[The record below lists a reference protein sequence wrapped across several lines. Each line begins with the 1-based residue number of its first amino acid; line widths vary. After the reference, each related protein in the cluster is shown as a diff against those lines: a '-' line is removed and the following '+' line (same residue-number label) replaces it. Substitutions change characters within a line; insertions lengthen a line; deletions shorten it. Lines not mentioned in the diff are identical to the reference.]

1 MLDSVELKI
10 RGGNLAAA
18 EKQDE
23 GAEAERT
30 GANRQSNPKKLQT
43 STPGKAKGR
52 TADAKDAQVGRVLRS
67 VYQQTID
74 EAVPQEMLD
83 LLNKLG

>member
-1 MLDSVELKI
+1 M
-10 RGGNLAAA
+10 RAA
-18 EKQDE
+18 
-23 GAEAERT
+23 
-30 GANRQSNPKKLQT
+30 S
-43 STPGKAKGR
+43 SGKAKGR
-52 TADAKDAQVGRVLRS
+52 KGKADSTDNQVGRVLRS

>member
-1 MLDSVELKI
+1 MMLDRVELAI
-10 RGGNLAAA
+10 RGGILAASGKGMKG
-18 EKQDE
+18 KQA
-23 GAEAERT
+23 GRT
-30 GANRQSNPKKLQT
+30 GKNLQ
-43 STPGKAKGR
+43 STPGKDKRRSGR
-52 TADAKDAQVGRVLRS
+52 AQPADSQVGKALRS